1 MNRGIILLAVLLISL
16 FFSFTNSDFK
26 GSPENDEKSTFEETK
41 EVKTPSKMIDANAF
55 VKDTQLYS
63 EKWDELPQPL
73 FWRKI
78 MKLPSDYCLVNIAN
92 TRQVLTEIP
101 TNYYMKKN
109 RYGRDAF
116 KDSIKTANDL
126 PKNTPIYITSGKSHY
141 YKLENTLEAIPTAV
155 KIFESLETDPWY
167 AQAIL
172 LIESPNKLQKSPTG
186 AYGPFQLMRGIARMY
201 GLEVNRYKDD
211 RRYLDKS
218 ATAAAKFIKTICIPE
233 TQKML
238 HKWNVNYKQEDLW
251 FKLLVLHVYHAG
263 AGNVGS
269 ALNVMQPKEGG
280 QEFIKKLWQTESRG
294 FRNASQNYS
303 QIALAALLELD
314 DLLQPYQPLQLEPL
328 PPVFIG
334 EE

>member
-1 MNRGIILLAVLLISL
+1 MKRSVILGVVLLTSL
-16 FFSFTNSDFK
+16 VSVLFLSSFNK
-26 GSPENDEKSTFEETK
+26 KNDLTK
-41 EVKTPSKMIDANAF
+41 KTPKHNTESYLENPLIIDANAF
-55 VKDTQLYS
+55 VKDQQLY
-63 EKWDELPQPL
+63 EQKWDKLAQPI

-78 MKLPSDYCLVNIAN
+78 MKLSPDYCLVNVAE
-92 TRQVLTEIP
+92 TRQILTEVP
-101 TNYYMKKN
+101 RDYYMDKS
-109 RYGRDAF
+109 RLERDAF
-116 KDSIKTANDL
+116 KDSVRAAHFL
-126 PKNTPIYITSGKSHY
+126 SENTPIYITTGKSHY

-155 KIFESLETDPWY
+155 KIFKSLDTDPWY

-218 ATAAAKFIKTICIPE
+218 AAAAAKFIKSVCIPE
-233 TQKML
+233 TEKML
-238 HKWNVNYKQEDLW
+238 HSWKLEYNQDELW

-263 AGNVGS
+263 AGNVS
-269 ALNVMQPKEGG
+269 AALNAMQPTNGG
-280 QEFIKKLWQTESRG
+280 QEFIQKLWHTESRG

-303 QIALAALLELD
+303 QIALAALVELD
-314 DLLQPYQPLQLEPL
+314 QILQPLKPLHVEPL

-334 EE
+334 KE